1 MSPKRVRVGILHSQ
15 TGTMA
20 LSEKPLIDAALM
32 AIAQINQ
39 AGGIL
44 GQYIE
49 PIVVDGASD
58 PAEFERLAKNLIQSQ
73 QVTTV
78 FGCWTSV
85 ARKAVKPVFEA
96 FNALLWYP
104 VQYEGL
110 ERSPN
115 IFYTGSCPNQQVEPA
130 VNWLLQNQGK
140 RFYLLGS
147 DYVFPRTVNKL
158 ICSQL
163 KQQQGEVVT
172 EKYVDLGAT
181 DFTEIIAQIRQT
193 RPDVVF
199 NTLNGDSN
207 QFFYHQYREAG
218 ITAEEIP
225 IFAVS
230 VGESELQNLKKAAV
244 GHYAS
249 WSYFQSLDSPENQR
263 FVQDFQN
270 KYGASRVTSDPIES
284 AFAQVYLWKQAVEAA
299 ESFEVQ
305 RVRVAAYGQSFAAPG
320 GLITIEPNH
329 HVGKYCRIGQVLEN
343 GQFKIVYSSKT
354 AIKPLP
360 WLGVEE
366 LNFDKS
372 EVVIEMLSQVSQ
384 GIQQTWQLEQ
394 KSRQLE
400 VVAQNLQQAEA
411 ALQESSLTLRSH
423 NLVLTY
429 LAKNPALHQG
439 DLKAALTEITEAS
452 AQNLQVERA
461 SVWLYDE
468 TGTKLQ
474 CFDLFH
480 KSQNQHSQGLEL
492 AAADYPSY
500 FQALQQDQPIA
511 VDNADHD
518 PRTRELA
525 AYLTPLGITSVL
537 STAIRVKAKMAGVIS
552 LEHIGIRHWTLED
565 QNFVRSLTDLVS
577 LAIEAKDQQLAQYA
591 LHQSE
596 QRWQLVL
603 RGTGDGI
610 FDWNITTGETFASD
624 RLLEMLGLTE
634 AELAYSY
641 QTWRSLVHPED
652 LDLAMSALQA
662 HLEGK
667 TSLYRSEFR
676 LRCQDG
682 SYKWI
687 LARGQAQWDETGK
700 PVRMLGSHQD
710 ISDVYDKLRLRKQV
724 EEEVQLLLTISQAI
738 SAAPD
743 FDTALEVALQQ
754 VCQTTNWIYGEAWVP
769 TTNEST
775 LLHTPCWYCQGTGTD
790 PNMVETIE
798 RFREYS
804 EVLTF
809 ALGEELPGAVLAT
822 RQSQWIDNFSELE
835 DVLLRL
841 ELATE
846 CGLKMAFGVPII
858 AIGNHNQETEAQES
872 NLLSSQ
878 SPILAVLVF
887 FMSESRFEDRR
898 LTQLVNVVAAQ
909 LGGVLQQKKI
919 QAEMKALFAAM
930 TDVVTVRDVSG
941 RCLNVIPT
949 NTKSLYKPDA
959 AMIGR
964 SLEQDLPP
972 AQANLI
978 LKGILKAVMSQK
990 TIVVEYWLP
999 IGGKE
1004 VWLAETISPL
1014 SEETAILVA
1023 QDISD
1028 AVAAATQRKLAEAAL
1043 RLEQEKS
1050 EGLLRNIL
1058 PEEIVK
1064 QLKQS
1069 QGAIAQQF
1077 DDVTILFAD
1086 LVGFTPLSSRLNPIE
1101 LVNLLNQIFST
1112 FDELAGHL
1120 GLEKIKTIGDAYMVA
1135 AGLPTPRIDH
1145 AEAIADMAL
1154 AMQAA
1159 VEHFQAQQHE
1169 TIQIRIGINTGV
1181 VVAGVIGKK
1190 KFIYDLWGDA
1200 VNVASRMES
1209 SGHPGSIQVTTATYE
1224 RLKGKY
1230 LFEKRGTVEIKGKGE
1245 MITYWLTGKNALA

>member
-1 MSPKRVRVGILHSQ
+1 MSRKRVRVGILHSQ

-20 LSEKPLIDAALM
+20 LSEKPLIDAALL

-39 AGGIL
+39 TGGIL

-58 PAEFERLAKNLIQSQ
+58 SAEFERLAKNLIQTQ
-73 QVTTV
+73 QVNTV
-78 FGCWTSV
+78 FGCWTSA
-85 ARKAVKPVFEA
+85 ARKAVKPVFERL
-96 FNALLWYP
+96 NALLWYP

-163 KQQQGEVVT
+163 KQHQAEVVGQ
-172 EKYVDLGAT
+172 KYAALGEAN
-181 DFTEIIAQIRQT
+181 FTEIIAQIRQT

-207 QFFYHQYREAG
+207 QFFYQQYQAAG
-218 ITAEEIP
+218 ITAEKIP

-230 VGESELQNLKKAAV
+230 VAESELQYLKETAV

-263 FVQDFQN
+263 FVEDFQA
-270 KYGASRVTSDPIES
+270 KYGANRVTCDAIEAAYS
-284 AFAQVYLWKQAVEAA
+284 QVYLWKQAVEAA
-299 ESFEVQ
+299 ESFEVE

-329 HVGKYCRIGQVLEN
+329 HVAKYCRIGQVLEN
-343 GQFKIVYSSKT
+343 GQFEIIYSSKT

-372 EVVIEMLSQVSQ
+372 ELVIEMLSQVSQ

-400 VVAQNLQQAEA
+400 VVAQELQQTQA
-411 ALQESSLTLRSH
+411 AMQESAIALRSH

-429 LAKNPALHQG
+429 IAKNPALHQG
-439 DLKAALTEITEAS
+439 DLKAALIEITEAS

-461 SVWLYDE
+461 SVWLFDA
-468 TGTKLQ
+468 TGTKLE
-474 CFDLFH
+474 CLDLFE

-492 AAADYPSY
+492 IATEYPAY
-500 FQALQQDQPIA
+500 FQALLQDQAIVA
-511 VDNADHD
+511 NNVDNN
-518 PRTRELA
+518 PRTQELA
-525 AYLTPLGITSVL
+525 DYLRAFGITSL
-537 STAIRVKAKMAGVIS
+537 LDTAITIKGQMAGVIS
-552 LEHIGIRHWTLED
+552 LEQVGIARDWTLED

-577 LAIEAKDQQLAQYA
+577 LAIEARERKLAEAA
-591 LHQSE
+591 LRQNE
-596 QRWQLVL
+596 ARWQLVL

-610 FDWNITTGETFASD
+610 FDWNISTGETFASD
-624 RLLEMLGLTE
+624 RLLSMLGYT
-634 AELAYSY
+634 AQELAYSY
-641 QTWRSLVHPED
+641 ETWRSLVHPED
-652 LDLAMSALQA
+652 LELAMSALQA

-667 TSLYRSEFR
+667 SELYRSEFR

-687 LARGQAQWDETGK
+687 LARGQAQWDDTGK

-710 ISDVYDKLRLRKQV
+710 ISDVYDKLRLRQQV
-724 EEEVQLLLTISQAI
+724 AEEVQLLLTISQAI

-769 TTNEST
+769 TTTEST
-775 LLHTPCWYCQGTGTD
+775 LLHSPCCYYQPT
-790 PNMVETIE
+790 ETEAIK
-798 RFREYS
+798 RFRDYS

-809 ALGEELPGAVLAT
+809 SVGEEIPGTVLAT
-822 RQSQWIDNFSELE
+822 SESQWIDSFSELD

-846 CGLKMAFGVPII
+846 CGFKKAFGVPII
-858 AIGNHNQETEAQES
+858 ALSNLHQETEQQAS

-878 SPILAVLVF
+878 SSLLAVLVF
-887 FMSESRFEDRR
+887 FIRESRFNDQR
-898 LTQLVNVVAAQ
+898 LIQLVNVIAAQ
-909 LGGVLQQKKI
+909 LGGVLQQKKV

-930 TDVVTVRDVSG
+930 TDVVTVRDASG

-949 NTKSLYKPDA
+949 NPNLYKPSA
-959 AMIGR
+959 SMIGR
-964 SLEQDLPP
+964 TLDQDLPP

-978 LKGILKAVMSQK
+978 LKGILKAIMSQK
-990 TIVVEYWLP
+990 TVVIEYCLP
-999 IGGKE
+999 IDDKE
-1004 VWLAETISPL
+1004 VWLAERISPL

-1023 QDISD
+1023 QDISE
-1028 AVAAATQRKLAEAAL
+1028 AVAAEAQRKLAEAAL

-1050 EGLLRNIL
+1050 ERLLRNIL
-1058 PEEIVK
+1058 PAKIVQ
-1064 QLKQS
+1064 QLKQC
-1069 QGAIAQQF
+1069 QGVIAQQF

-1101 LVNLLNQIFST
+1101 LVNLLDEIFSI
-1112 FDELAGHL
+1112 FDELAERL

-1145 AEAIADMAL
+1145 AQAIADMAL

-1159 VEHFQAQQHE
+1159 MECFQSEQAE
-1169 TIQIRIGINTGV
+1169 NIQIRLGINSGV

-1209 SGHPGSIQVTTATYE
+1209 SGTPGKIQVTTATYN
-1224 RLKGKY
+1224 RLKSQY
-1230 LFEKRGTVEIKGKGE
+1230 LLEKRGTIEIKGKGE
-1245 MITYWLTGKNALA
+1245 MVTYWLVGKNSK

>member
-1 MSPKRVRVGILHSQ
+1 MSPKRVRIGILHSQ

-49 PIVVDGASD
+49 PIVVDGASNS
-58 PAEFERLAKNLIQSQ
+58 AEFERLAKNLIQTQ

-78 FGCWTSV
+78 FGCWTSA

-96 FNALLWYP
+96 GNALLWYP

-130 VNWLLQNQGK
+130 VNWLLQNQRK

-158 ICSQL
+158 ICAQL
-163 KQQQGEVVT
+163 QQNQGEVVA
-172 EKYVDLGAT
+172 EKYVDLGET
-181 DFTEIIAQIRQT
+181 DFTEIIAQIRQSC
-193 RPDVVF
+193 PDVVF

-207 QFFYHQYREAG
+207 HFFYQQYREAG

-230 VGESELQNLKKAAV
+230 IGESELQNFQKAAV

-249 WSYFQSLDSPENQR
+249 WSYFQSLDSPENKR

-270 KYGASRVTSDPIES
+270 NYGANRVTSEPIES
-284 AFAQVYLWKQAVEAA
+284 AFSQVYLWKQAVESA
-299 ESFEVQ
+299 ESFAVE

-372 EVVIEMLSQVSQ
+372 ELVIEMLSQVSQ

-400 VVAQNLQQAEA
+400 VVAQDLQQAET
-411 ALQESSLTLRSH
+411 ALQESAIALRSH

-439 DLKAALTEITEAS
+439 DLKAALTEITEAT

-500 FQALQQDQPIA
+500 FQTLQQDQPIA
-511 VDNADHD
+511 VDHVDHD
-518 PRTRELA
+518 PRTKELA
-525 AYLTPLGITSVL
+525 AYLTSLGITSVL
-537 STAIRVKAKMAGVIS
+537 SNAIRVKAKMAGVIS
-552 LEHIGIRHWTLED
+552 LEHIGTARHWTLED

-577 LAIEAKDQQLAQYA
+577 LAIEARDQQLAQDA

-624 RLLEMLGLTE
+624 RLLEMLGYTQE
-634 AELAYSY
+634 ELPYSY

-652 LDLAMSALQA
+652 LDLAMSTLQA

-667 TSLYRSEFR
+667 TSLYRAEFR

-700 PVRMLGSHQD
+700 PIRMLGSHQD

-724 EEEVQLLLTISQAI
+724 EEEVQLLLTISQEI

-743 FDTALEVALQQ
+743 FDTALLVALQQ
-754 VCQTTNWIYGEAWVP
+754 VCQTTN
-769 TTNEST
+769 
-775 LLHTPCWYCQGTGTD
+775 
-790 PNMVETIE
+790 
-798 RFREYS
+798 
-804 EVLTF
+804 
-809 ALGEELPGAVLAT
+809 
-822 RQSQWIDNFSELE
+822 
-835 DVLLRL
+835 
-841 ELATE
+841 
-846 CGLKMAFGVPII
+846 
-858 AIGNHNQETEAQES
+858 
-872 NLLSSQ
+872 
-878 SPILAVLVF
+878 
-887 FMSESRFEDRR
+887 
-898 LTQLVNVVAAQ
+898 
-909 LGGVLQQKKI
+909 
-919 QAEMKALFAAM
+919 
-930 TDVVTVRDVSG
+930 
-941 RCLNVIPT
+941 
-949 NTKSLYKPDA
+949 
-959 AMIGR
+959 
-964 SLEQDLPP
+964 
-972 AQANLI
+972 
-978 LKGILKAVMSQK
+978 
-990 TIVVEYWLP
+990 
-999 IGGKE
+999 
-1004 VWLAETISPL
+1004 
-1014 SEETAILVA
+1014 
-1023 QDISD
+1023 
-1028 AVAAATQRKLAEAAL
+1028 
-1043 RLEQEKS
+1043 
-1050 EGLLRNIL
+1050 
-1058 PEEIVK
+1058 
-1064 QLKQS
+1064 
-1069 QGAIAQQF
+1069 
-1077 DDVTILFAD
+1077 
-1086 LVGFTPLSSRLNPIE
+1086 
-1101 LVNLLNQIFST
+1101 
-1112 FDELAGHL
+1112 
-1120 GLEKIKTIGDAYMVA
+1120 
-1135 AGLPTPRIDH
+1135 
-1145 AEAIADMAL
+1145 
-1154 AMQAA
+1154 
-1159 VEHFQAQQHE
+1159 
-1169 TIQIRIGINTGV
+1169 
-1181 VVAGVIGKK
+1181 
-1190 KFIYDLWGDA
+1190 
-1200 VNVASRMES
+1200 
-1209 SGHPGSIQVTTATYE
+1209 
-1224 RLKGKY
+1224 
-1230 LFEKRGTVEIKGKGE
+1230 
-1245 MITYWLTGKNALA
+1245 